1 MDAIA
6 LLKAD
11 HRKVKELFR
20 KYEAAGARAYQK
32 KKSLAEE
39 ISTEIRIHSM
49 LEEEL
54 FYPAVKERT
63 DKNGREL
70 VAESVEEHHVIA
82 TLIEELKVL
91 DPQDE
96 RFDAKLTVLMEN
108 VEHHIEEEEGELFPE
123 AEEVLGDA
131 IDDLGDQMKERKE
144 QLTASLPSTR
154 A

>member
-1 MDAIA
+1 MNAIA
-6 LLKAD
+6 MLKTD

-20 KYEAAGARAYQK
+20 KYEAAGSRAYQK
-32 KKSLAEE
+32 KKDIAEE
-39 ISTEIRIHSM
+39 IFTEISIHSI

-63 DKNGREL
+63 DEDGKDL
-70 VAESVEEHHVIA
+70 LAESLEEHHVVAI
-82 TLIEELKVL
+82 LIEELKTL
-91 DPQDE
+91 HPKDE

-123 AEEVLGDA
+123 AEGILGDA
-131 IDDLGDQMKERKE
+131 IDDLGAQMKERKE
-144 QLTASLPSTR
+144 QLMASLPSTK

>member
-20 KYEAAGARAYQK
+20 KYEAAGNRAYQK
-32 KKSLAEE
+32 KKAIAAEIFTE
-39 ISTEIRIHSM
+39 ISLHSR

-54 FYPAVKERT
+54 FYPAVKEQT
-63 DKNGREL
+63 DEDGKDL
-70 VAESVEEHHVIA
+70 VAESLEEHHLVAI
-82 TLIEELKVL
+82 LIEELKAL

-123 AEEVLGDA
+123 AEDVLGEA
-131 IDDLGDQMKERKE
+131 IDNLGAQMKERKE
-144 QLTASLPSTR
+144 QLMASSPSTK